1 MNYAFVFRDEKRLTI
16 GVEATQMSD
25 GNLDNQELV
34 LLLVA
39 IAARTVTQKIKI
51 QSMDPLQV
59 IPNLGGPLKLSDV
72 GIADD
77 DRARIFKDALLTLSP
92 DPAKADVAKLV
103 IAPSDKFANLRS
115 TLEVII
121 FADMPG
127 DAGGAN
133 E

>member
-1 MNYAFVFRDEKRLTI
+1 MP
-16 GVEATQMSD
+16 D

-39 IAARTVTQKIKI
+39 IAARTVSQKVKI

-59 IPNLGGPLKLSDV
+59 IPNLGGPFKLSDV

-77 DRARIFKDALLTLSP
+77 DRARIFKDALLTVSP
-92 DPAKADVAKLV
+92 DPAKADIAKLV
-103 IAPSDKFANLRS
+103 IAPADKFANLRT

-121 FADMPG
+121 FAEMPG